1 MSGWLSGYLSVFD
14 LVLLNCGL
22 ALSQYVV
29 LRAGVFSVATPAL
42 ASIGAYTAGILT
54 LRTGAGA
61 VTGVLAAAAMGTA
74 IAVVLSVPLA
84 RLRGVFQAIA
94 TVAFSQIVLSLALYA
109 TELTGGANGLNGI
122 PRLIDTPALIL
133 WTVALVYV
141 LLSLSRSRI
150 GYAFDAIRQDE
161 TVAVTLGISAIAH
174 QTLAFALSGAIA
186 GATGALM
193 AYHNRSVAPEEFGFG
208 MLVTVL
214 AYVVLGGRRS
224 VLGPL
229 AGATLLTLLP
239 EMARPL
245 ADNRLIVHGAVLM
258 LVIIYLPHGIVDTL
272 RIAWKRRAT
281 IAVRASRPIREAHDG
296 PA

>member
-1 MSGWLSGYLSVFD
+1 MSGWAGYQSILNI
-14 LVLLNCGL
+14 VLLNCGL

-54 LRTGAGA
+54 VRYDAGA
-61 VTGVLAAAAMGTA
+61 ALGLAAAALAG
-74 IAVVLSVPLA
+74 IAVALVLSVPLA

-94 TVAFSQIVLSLALYA
+94 TVAFAQIVLSLTLYA

-122 PRLIDTPALIL
+122 PRLIDTPGLLI
-133 WTVALVYV
+133 WIVAAVYV
-141 LLSLSRSRI
+141 LSCLSRSRT

-161 TVAVTLGISAIAH
+161 TVAVTLGISAVKYH
-174 QTLAFALSGAIA
+174 TLAFGLSGAIA
-186 GATGALM
+186 GVSGALM
-193 AYHNRSVAPEEFGFG
+193 AYHHRSVAPEEFGFG

-229 AGATLLTLLP
+229 AGAAILSLLP
-239 EMARPL
+239 EVARPL

-258 LVIIYLPHGIVDTL
+258 LVITYLPHGMVDTL
-272 RIAWKRRAT
+272 MIAYRRKAT
-281 IAVRASRPIREAHDG
+281 GAGRDEALPAEAPDG
-296 PA
+296 SA

>member
-1 MSGWLSGYLSVFD
+1 MTGLWAGYQSV
-14 LVLLNCGL
+14 LNVVLLNCGL
-22 ALSQYVV
+22 ALSQFVV

-54 LRTGAGA
+54 LRAGAGA
-61 VTGVLAAAAMGTA
+61 LAGLAAAALAGTITA
-74 IAVVLSVPLA
+74 LFLSVPLA

-94 TVAFSQIVLSLALYA
+94 TVAFAQIVLSVSLYA
-109 TELTGGANGLNGI
+109 TDLTGGANGLNAI
-122 PRLIDTPALIL
+122 PRLVDTPGLLL
-133 WTVALVYV
+133 WIAAAVYV
-141 LLSLSRSRI
+141 LVCLSRSRI

-161 TVAVTLGISAIAH
+161 TVAVTLGISAVRH
-174 QTLAFALSGAIA
+174 QALAFALSGAIA
-186 GATGALM
+186 GVSGALM

-229 AGATLLTLLP
+229 AGAAILSLLP
-239 EMARPL
+239 EIARPL

-258 LVIIYLPHGIVDTL
+258 LVITYLPHGIVDSL
-272 RIAWKRRAT
+272 MIAYRRRAT
-281 IAVRASRPIREAHDG
+281 GAARADALAREAADG